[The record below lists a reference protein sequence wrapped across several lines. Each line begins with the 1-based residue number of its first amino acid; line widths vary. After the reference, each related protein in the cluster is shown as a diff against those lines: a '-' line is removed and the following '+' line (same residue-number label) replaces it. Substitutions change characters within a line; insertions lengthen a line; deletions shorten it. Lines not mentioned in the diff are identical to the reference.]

1 MVNRKCLGEVDSDP
15 VTRGGLRLI
24 PARAAA
30 TARGSV
36 LLVQLA
42 VSKKKKRA
50 QQKPPSAIGGPAYR
64 RSSLSARRFSR
75 RRGKIALMTRF
86 QLPE

>member
-30 TARGSV
+30 KARSSSCNWP
-36 LLVQLA
+36 LI
-42 VSKKKKRA
+42 KKKNEHNKSRH
-50 QQKPPSAIGGPAYR
+50 PPSEARLIAGA
-64 RSSLSARRFSR
+64 LCLHAASAAAAE
-75 RRGKIALMTRF
+75 KL
-86 QLPE
+86 L

>member
-42 VSKKKKRA
+42 VTKKKNEHNKSRH
-50 QQKPPSAIGGPAYR
+50 PPSEARLIAGA
-64 RSSLSARRFSR
+64 LCLHAASAAAAE
-75 RRGKIALMTRF
+75 KL
-86 QLPE
+86 L